1 MVGQN
6 VYNKL
11 QGFQTQWTSICTQ
24 ARRHI
29 ESNAATEPLPQ
40 TIGWGYHYL
49 LSDGPNRFNKVGGSK
64 PWGFLSFLYSKNL
77 PHPVMAH
84 HTPNLC
90 WQSPESQSVMLRL
103 PKRVIAV
110 ASYPNIPKL
119 RFFETC
125 SNKYSHFTTWKSS
138 AFLFRRSFSLGWT
151 SPSATFEPRC
161 VSRCVIGE
169 MMPQMAVGVLKKR
182 V

>member
-49 LSDGPNRFNKVGGSK
+49 LSDGPNRFNKVGGLK

-110 ASYPNIPKL
+110 ASYTQIPRTSPNSGFLKPVPTNTVTSL
-119 RFFETC
+119 PGNLRRFFFAE
-125 SNKYSHFTTWKSS
+125 
-138 AFLFRRSFSLGWT
+138 AFLWVGPRRPRPLNPGAFPGASL
-151 SPSATFEPRC
+151 A
-161 VSRCVIGE
+161 
-169 MMPQMAVGVLKKR
+169 K
-182 V
+182 